1 MMKIQTYGKAIAFML
16 LTLLAV
22 WMTACS
28 SDDDTNGQPEVD
40 ILSRFNNEGK
50 AWMSLQIPLGSQM
63 ATRAND
69 FGFDDGLDGEWKV
82 KDAYILIFAGA
93 SESAA
98 KFASAYKVES
108 PTLNTSAYEQITATV
123 TFPINDANIN
133 TGDKL
138 YVFAL
143 LNNNSSAIT
152 SFAANSITFANGGSE
167 KIINSSSTLSDLKAV
182 TISSFKDN
190 NDYFLM
196 TNATLA
202 DAPSA
207 NASLSI
213 LVEMPASYFFPTEA
227 LAEAHPA
234 GHIFVERLAAKATVV
249 VDRLTN
255 HYVLGNEYATF
266 VNEDLMFAL
275 DNYNTSSYACQLL
288 NGVTYGRFVE
298 SKAVE
303 PYYPLR
309 YRIYWAEDANYDGKN
324 GLIYKDHANKDQIPW
339 SALGNDSPQYCA
351 ENTFNVANMK
361 DDCTTSVLVRLQLN
375 KGGDFYTTSVTGSD
389 IVFQPPG
396 QELEEQGTSAS
407 SSFSRTRSNKVPYSG
422 GENYATIDEY
432 LRQWLMETNSDFREW
447 VNKYAAGEVKHVE
460 IKLTNDA
467 STGTATVGD
476 VTQTART
483 SGAGATAFEVLN
495 LRSYFANNIALK
507 FYENGYCYYR
517 VLIRHFDDTLTP
529 WASAALMTDN
539 TTATVYSGDA
549 ASYLGRYGVVRNNWY
564 NISINSI
571 THIGS
576 PIIPALTTNAD
587 DKVEQLLNATLHISG
602 WEGHEQNL

>member
-1 MMKIQTYGKAIAFML
+1 ML

-63 ATRAND
+63 ATRATD
-69 FGFDDGLDGEWKV
+69 FGFDDGLDDEWKV

-98 KFASAYKVES
+98 KFASAYKVDDPALTIS
-108 PTLNTSAYEQITATV
+108 DYEQITATV
-123 TFPINDANIN
+123 TITINDANIN

-182 TISSFKDN
+182 TISSFKDD

-207 NASLSI
+207 NASLST

-227 LAEAHPA
+227 QAEANPA

-266 VNEDLMFAL
+266 VNDDLMFAL

-298 SKAVE
+298 SKTVE

-339 SALGNDSPQYCA
+339 SALGNESPQYCA

-375 KGGDFYTTSVTGSD
+375 NGGNFYTTSVTGSD

-396 QELEEQGTSAS
+396 KKLEEQGTSAS
-407 SSFSRTRSNKVPYSG
+407 SSFSRTRSVKVTYDG
-422 GENYATIDEY
+422 TNCATIDEY
-432 LRQWLMETNSDFREW
+432 LRQWLMDTNSDFRNW
-447 VNKYAAGEVKHVE
+447 VNTYAAGEVKHVA
-460 IKLTNDA
+460 ITLTNDA
-467 STGTATVGD
+467 STGTATVKD

-483 SGAGATAFEVLN
+483 SGDGVSAFTNLN
-495 LRSYFANNIALK
+495 LKSYFANNIALK
-507 FYENGYCYYR
+507 YYKDGYCYYR
-517 VLIRHFDDTLTP
+517 VLIRHFDDTQTS
-529 WASAALMTDN
+529 WSSTASMTDN
-539 TTATVYSGDA
+539 TTATVYGGDTEK
-549 ASYLGRYGVVRNNWY
+549 YLGRYGVVRNNWY
-564 NISINSI
+564 NISINSV

-576 PIIPALTTNAD
+576 PIIPALTSDAD

-602 WEGHEQNL
+602 WEGHKQDL

>member
-1 MMKIQTYGKAIAFML
+1 ML

-50 AWMSLQIPLGSQM
+50 AWISLQIPLGSQM
-63 ATRAND
+63 ATRATD

-249 VDRLTN
+249 VDGLTN

-266 VNEDLMFAL
+266 VNDDLMFAL

-298 SKAVE
+298 SKTVE

-309 YRIYWAEDANYDGKN
+309 YRIYWAEDANYDSNTNLTNYTNSTLSWK
-324 GLIYKDHANKDQIPW
+324 GL
-339 SALGNDSPQYCA
+339 SSCEYCA
-351 ENTFNVANMK
+351 ENTFDVANMK

-375 KGGDFYTTSVTGSD
+375 NGDDFYTTSVTGSD

-396 QELEEQGTSAS
+396 NELTEQGTSAS
-407 SSFSRTRSNKVPYSG
+407 SSFSRTRSVKVTYDG
-422 GENYATIDEY
+422 MNYATIDEY
-432 LRQWLMETNSDFREW
+432 LRQWLMETNKAFRDW
-447 VNKYAAGEVKHVE
+447 VNEYAAGEAKHVA
-460 IKLTNDA
+460 ITLTNDA
-467 STGTATVGD
+467 TTGTATVSN

-483 SGAGATAFEVLN
+483 SGDGVTAFASLN
-495 LRSYFANNIALK
+495 LVSYFANNIALK

-517 VLIRHFDDTLTP
+517 VLIRHFDDEQTP
-529 WASAALMTDN
+529 WSSTASMTDN
-539 TTATVYSGDA
+539 TTATVYGGDA
-549 ASYLGRYGVVRNNWY
+549 ESYLGRYGVVRNNWY
-564 NISINSI
+564 NISINSV

-576 PIIPALTTNAD
+576 PIIPPLTTNAD
-587 DKVEQLLNATLHISG
+587 DKVEQLLNATLRISG
-602 WEGHEQNL
+602 WEKHEQNL